1 MHCSITDIVGTL
13 AEKNVEWR
21 NVTTLQRLIDN
32 AHRDHEIRIQNSDK
46 GYVTGKLYKF
56 LNLATKLMS
65 KSTSR
70 HSISSKSVSCA
81 NPSSLQWFASKC
93 PITKSSSGAMLQR
106 GQGRFT
112 LPMVAQYPTQQLEP
126 PGMRD
131 PIV

>member
-1 MHCSITDIVGTL
+1 MCVLPTVSTALSIVFIAGTMRY
-13 AEKNVEWR
+13 EYKT
-21 NVTTLQRLIDN
+21 VT
-32 AHRDHEIRIQNSDK
+32 K

-106 GQGRFT
+106 GQG
-112 LPMVAQYPTQQLEP
+112 
-126 PGMRD
+126 
-131 PIV
+131 